1 MNIKYKIFYI
11 FLVYD
16 WKIFFNNDSDSCD
29 CDGDKNN
36 KMIMIKEIITTMM
49 VK

>member
-16 WKIFFNNDSDSCD
+16 WKIFFNNGSDSGD
-29 CDGDKNN
+29 YDGDKNN
-36 KMIMIKEIITTMM
+36 KMIMMKEIIIAMI
-49 VK
+49 VR